1 MNLYRNIDFSR
12 FQQGLCTVCFAVA
25 AKEILLQ
32 GPGMGCYQTEEE
44 EEEEEERIESEEFA
58 EKQRGVGGSARATTG
73 G

>member
-12 FQQGLCTVCFAVA
+12 FQQGLCTVCFAAA
-25 AKEILLQ
+25 AKEIPLQ
-32 GPGMGCYQTEEE
+32 GPGMGCYQTE

-58 EKQRGVGGSARATTG
+58 EKQRGVRGSARATTG